1 MRRKKLVNLLA
12 LCICLSSLTLPA
24 CNQSGNGS
32 RGDGIVLRVASW
44 DEYIDEGG
52 EDSYVEDSS
61 PLYEEF
67 AQYYSEKTGVKVT
80 VEYVPLQDNETMYNK
95 MKMGDN
101 YDLLCPSEYMMM
113 KLKSEGKIQ
122 AFPASFFDK
131 SNPENHYARNLSPF
145 IESQF
150 VDGGWYE
157 YIAGYM
163 WGSTGFVFNPEEIG
177 ESVEESRQI
186 MSSWTAL
193 TNSECHREITA
204 KDNVRDSYFMGL
216 GLYYENELLGEKQAY
231 LDKQQQFNQGI
242 IDETQYKQA
251 EEHYKNVLKTKMNET
266 SDETIAGVKE
276 KLIQMRKNIYGL
288 ETDEGKLDVIAGR
301 LNASYQWSGDAVFIL
316 DEAESESDLLL
327 EYSIPSSAS
336 NLWFDGWVLSSEIA
350 QEKIPIATAFI
361 NYLSEPINVVRNMY
375 YIGYTSCISGNPDDE
390 ENLVYSYIEETYGYS
405 EDCDDT
411 PVEYDLS
418 AYFGEGHILT
428 VPENQTR
435 RQLFA
440 QYPDK
445 ETAKRLVVMQN
456 FTKKDNEKLNRM
468 WNTIK

>member
-1 MRRKKLVNLLA
+1 
-12 LCICLSSLTLPA
+12 
-24 CNQSGNGS
+24 
-32 RGDGIVLRVASW
+32 
-44 DEYIDEGG
+44 
-52 EDSYVEDSS
+52 
-61 PLYEEF
+61 
-67 AQYYSEKTGVKVT
+67 
-80 VEYVPLQDNETMYNK
+80 
-95 MKMGDN
+95 
-101 YDLLCPSEYMMM
+101 
-113 KLKSEGKIQ
+113 
-122 AFPASFFDK
+122 
-131 SNPENHYARNLSPF
+131 
-145 IESQF
+145 
-150 VDGGWYE
+150 
-157 YIAGYM
+157 
-163 WGSTGFVFNPEEIG
+163 
-177 ESVEESRQI
+177 
-186 MSSWTAL
+186 
-193 TNSECHREITA
+193 
-204 KDNVRDSYFMGL
+204 
-216 GLYYENELLGEKQAY
+216 
-231 LDKQQQFNQGI
+231 
-242 IDETQYKQA
+242 
-251 EEHYKNVLKTKMNET
+251 MNET

-336 NLWFDGWVLSSEIA
+336 NLWFDGWVLSSEID

-418 AYFGEGHILT
+418 AYFGQGHILT

>member
-1 MRRKKLVNLLA
+1 MNKKLVNLLA
-12 LCICLSSLTLPA
+12 LSICLSTLTFPA
-24 CNQSGNGS
+24 CKSNTGGK
-32 RGDGIVLRVASW
+32 RGDGIVLRVGSW

-52 EDSYVEDSS
+52 EDSYVEGSN

-67 AQYYSEKTGVKVT
+67 AEYYTEKTGVKVT

-95 MKMGDN
+95 IKMGDT

-122 AFPASFFDK
+122 PFPASFFDK
-131 SNPENHYARNLSPF
+131 ANPENHYARNLSPF
-145 IESQF
+145 IEKQF
-150 VDGGWYE
+150 TEGGWYE

-177 ESVEESRQI
+177 ATKEESRTI
-186 MSSWTAL
+186 MSSWSAL
-193 TNSECHREITA
+193 TNKLCHREITA

-216 GLYYENELLGEKQAY
+216 GLYFENELLNEKQSF
-231 LDKQQQFNQGI
+231 LEKEKQFNAGSI
-242 IDETQYKQA
+242 TQTEYEQA
-251 EEHYKNVLKTKMNET
+251 ETHYKTVLKNKMNET
-266 SDETIAGVKE
+266 SDQTVAGVKE
-276 KLIQMRKNIYGL
+276 RLIDMRKNIYGL

-327 EYSIPSSAS
+327 EYSVPSSAS
-336 NLWFDGWVLSSEIA
+336 NLWFDGWVLMNGVEE
-350 QEKIPIATAFI
+350 EKIPIATAFI
-361 NYLSEPINVVRNMY
+361 NFLSEPINVVRNMY

-405 EDCDDT
+405 EESEDL

-418 AYFGEGHILT
+418 PYFGEGHILT

-440 QYPDK
+440 QYPDT
-445 ETAKRLVVMQN
+445 ETAKRLVVMEN
-456 FTKKDNEKLNRM
+456 FDLKTNEKLNRM
-468 WNTIK
+468 WNNIK